1 MKKGFLIAGAILSG
15 GGVLGLAAIALYLI
29 SIAVKPSE
37 SVGIIGGAD
46 GPTAIFL
53 TGRLASPL
61 IMALLPFVATILI
74 GAAFL
79 IVALVI
85 HIRHKKPGK

>member
-15 GGVLGLAAIALYLI
+15 GGVLGLAVIALYLI
-29 SIAVKPSE
+29 HIAASPSE
-37 SVGIIGGAD
+37 SIGIIGGAD

-53 TGRLASPL
+53 TERLASPL
-61 IMALLPFVATILI
+61 FMALLPFVVTILI

-79 IVALVI
+79 IIALVI
-85 HIRHKKPGK
+85 HIRQKKQEK